1 MLPII
6 HMVRGHKEQKAG
18 DRRPNGV
25 DRQASDHEK
34 GLFKPKDG
42 TARAVIGP
50 IGPIGKF
57 RVYR

>member
-6 HMVRGHKEQKAG
+6 RMVRGHKEQKAG

-34 GLFKPKDG
+34 GLSKPKDG
-42 TARAVIGP
+42 TARAVIGL
-50 IGPIGKF
+50 IGEF